1 MILLILFFQL
11 LGSLIFYFPLTT
23 SHNQD
28 PESSNDSIIL
38 IEKAYLQTD
47 RKYYY
52 PGDDIWFKAYLVNAY
67 DRTLSGQSRNLHAE
81 LISSSE
87 KIICARVI
95 KMSDGLGNGDFR
107 LPETLSSGKYRIR
120 AYTNYMRNFNDEIFF
135 NSEIN
140 IISSV
145 QSGEAPVSPSG
156 SGCSDL
162 YFFPEGGSLVE
173 GIHSVIAF
181 KAVDQQGSGCDVTG
195 VVYSSDGKR
204 ITDFSSSHLGLG
216 KFILRP
222 EQGAGYYSV
231 IKNQDGTEVR
241 TKLPKSYATGVTIS
255 SSFNSA
261 RDIVLTIR
269 TNEGTLP
276 LLMDRDLSL
285 DFSARKEVLK
295 TLLIKIT
302 SLSNKLVIPTDDIPA
317 GILMLTLSTHE
328 NLPLAERLV
337 FVPQKLDREI
347 DIKTDKKIYKP
358 REPVSV
364 GIMFSGDSVSRET
377 AFISLSAAESN
388 LSTNTGE
395 YRSTIASWFFLES
408 DVHGPVEGPSLY
420 FDPLNPARAEDL
432 DLLLM
437 TQGWRDFA
445 WKSDTSY
452 HYSVETGFF
461 ASGKIKRLNSDK
473 PLNDSK
479 VNIVIQNDNK
489 ILSELVPA
497 DKEGRFEIRNL
508 DINGRA
514 KLILSGIDKTGL
526 ANGRVML
533 DSITYIPPVITEFKP
548 NPGFSEHITVEQQDH
563 ATGLD
568 EKEMML
574 VQEYRTRTEIRKKY
588 KLTDTIGLPE
598 VAVTAE
604 RPMKMQEVKIDHIR
618 SIYGGEPDAEVV
630 VTTLIEKTVTQAP
643 ELLIGT
649 VAGVHVTGPVRGQYS
664 ITFSRS
670 RAFGGMSSNQPLLL
684 IDGTKR
690 PLEYLNFIPVAM
702 IDRIDILKSIGK
714 TAAYG
719 LEGSNGVISVITRTG
734 NRMEDDKETSENT
747 LTASISGYDVQRV
760 FYSPKHNSSSPSY
773 VPDLRTTLYW
783 DPDIR
788 LSGNKDA
795 SFTYFNSDIASK
807 IRITVEGIT
816 SSGIPMHKTVEYE
829 VED

>member
-1 MILLILFFQL
+1 
-11 LGSLIFYFPLTT
+11 
-23 SHNQD
+23 
-28 PESSNDSIIL
+28 
-38 IEKAYLQTD
+38 
-47 RKYYY
+47 
-52 PGDDIWFKAYLVNAY
+52 
-67 DRTLSGQSRNLHAE
+67 
-81 LISSSE
+81 
-87 KIICARVI
+87 
-95 KMSDGLGNGDFR
+95 MSDGLGNGDFS

-140 IISSV
+140 ILSSV
-145 QSGEAPVSPSG
+145 QSGGTTVASAESE
-156 SGCSDL
+156 CSDL

-173 GIHSVIAF
+173 GIQSVVAF
-181 KAVDQQGSGCDVTG
+181 KAVNLQGRGCDVTG

-204 ITDFSSSHLGLG
+204 ITDFTSSHLGMG
-216 KFILRP
+216 KFIIKP
-222 EQGAGYYSV
+222 EQGAEYYSV

-241 TKLPKSYATGVTIS
+241 TELPKSYATGVTIS

-269 TNEGTLP
+269 TNESTMPILK
-276 LLMDRDLSL
+276 DRDLSL

-295 TLLIKIT
+295 TLQIKIT

-317 GILMLTLSTHE
+317 GILMLTLSTIE
-328 NLPLAERLV
+328 TLPLAERLV
-337 FVPQKLDREI
+337 FVPQKNDPDI
-347 DIKTDKKIYKP
+347 DIKTDKKIYKT
-358 REPVSV
+358 RGLVSV
-364 GIMFSGDSVSRET
+364 GITFTGDSASQET
-377 AFISLSAAESN
+377 AFLSLSAAESN
-388 LSTNTGE
+388 LSNNPEE
-395 YRSTIASWFFLES
+395 YPQTIASWFFLES
-408 DVHGPVEGPSLY
+408 DIHGTVEGPSMY
-420 FDPLNPARAEDL
+420 FDTSNPDRTDDI

-452 HYSVETGFF
+452 HFSVETGFF
-461 ASGKIKRLNSDK
+461 VSGKLRRLNTDK

-479 VNIVIQNDNK
+479 VNIVIQNDDQ
-489 ILSELVPA
+489 IFSEKVTA
-497 DKEGRFEIRNL
+497 DKKGRFEIRNL

-526 ANGRVML
+526 PNGRVVL
-533 DSITYIPPVITEFKP
+533 DSISYIPPNITEFKP
-548 NPGFSEHITVEQQDH
+548 NPGFFKKNVMEQADNT
-563 ATGLD
+563 AGPE
-568 EKEMML
+568 EKEMIL
-574 VQEYRTRTEIRKKY
+574 VKEYRTRTEIRKKY

-604 RPMKMQEVKIDHIR
+604 RPMKMQEVKIEQIR

-670 RAFGGMSSNQPLLL
+670 MAFKGMSSNAPILLV
-684 IDGTKR
+684 DGVKR
-690 PLEYLNFIPVAM
+690 PLEYFNFIPVAM

-734 NRMEDDKETSENT
+734 NRMEDDRATSENA
-747 LTASISGYDVQRV
+747 LTASISGYDMQRV
-760 FYSPKHNSSSPSY
+760 FYSPKHNPSSPSY

-783 DPDIR
+783 NPDIR
-788 LSGNKDA
+788 LTGNKDA
-795 SFTYFNSDIASK
+795 LFTYFNSDIASL

-816 SSGIPMHKTVEYE
+816 SSGIPLYKTVEYE
-829 VED
+829 VEE